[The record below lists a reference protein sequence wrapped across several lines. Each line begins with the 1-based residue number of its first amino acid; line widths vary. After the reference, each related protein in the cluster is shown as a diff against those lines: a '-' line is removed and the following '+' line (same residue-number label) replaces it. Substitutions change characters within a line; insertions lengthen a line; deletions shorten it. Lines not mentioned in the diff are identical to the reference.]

1 MDKRDAIDVALG
13 ITAGV
18 GVATGIAGVCVGATA
33 LKQTKRLQLQVS
45 SHNARIEELEAA
57 AVCTANAVAAANH
70 FDVAFDCVG
79 DIYSEWRDA
88 GTDSKAAKKAAKKAR
103 KAAEKAAKQAAQDGP
118 DLASTLAN
126 IQSRLDA
133 LEHSTP

>member
-1 MDKRDAIDVALG
+1 MDKRDAIDVTLG
-13 ITAGV
+13 IAAGV

-45 SHNARIEELEAA
+45 SHNSRIEELEAA
-57 AVCTANAVAAANH
+57 AVATANEVATATHA
-70 FDVAFDCVG
+70 DISFDCVG
-79 DIYSEWRDA
+79 DIYDEWRDVA
-88 GTDSKAAKKAAKKAR
+88 TPKKKGKK
-103 KAAEKAAKQAAQDGP
+103 KKKGKDGQGDQ

-133 LEHSTP
+133 LEHSTS

>member
-1 MDKRDAIDVALG
+1 MDKRDAIDVTLG
-13 ITAGV
+13 IAAGV

-57 AVCTANAVAAANH
+57 AVATANEVATATHA
-70 FDVAFDCVG
+70 DVSFDCVG
-79 DIYSEWRDA
+79 DIYDEWRDVA
-88 GTDSKAAKKAAKKAR
+88 APKKKKKKGKKSKG
-103 KAAEKAAKQAAQDGP
+103 QGDQ
-118 DLASTLAN
+118 DLATTLAN

>member
-18 GVATGIAGVCVGATA
+18 GVCTGIAGVCVGATA

-45 SHNARIEELEAA
+45 SHNSRIEELEAA
-57 AVCTANAVAAANH
+57 AVCTANAVATAARS
-70 FDVAFDCVG
+70 DVSFDCVG
-79 DIYSEWRDA
+79 DIYEEWRDVGA
-88 GTDSKAAKKAAKKAR
+88 PKKKGGKKKKKKGNQEGETGQTD
-103 KAAEKAAKQAAQDGP
+103 Q